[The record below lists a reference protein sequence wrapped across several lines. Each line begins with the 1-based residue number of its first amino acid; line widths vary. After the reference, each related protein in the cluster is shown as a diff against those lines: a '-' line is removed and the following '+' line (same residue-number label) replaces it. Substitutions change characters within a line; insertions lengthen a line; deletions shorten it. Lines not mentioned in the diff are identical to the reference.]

1 MSDNLI
7 LVGLVVLGLLLLTL
21 GYKIIKL
28 FVGGFLRILFALLL
42 LGGLIW
48 LGYNFIGVGK

>member
-1 MSDNLI
+1 MGDNL
-7 LVGLVVLGLLLLTL
+7 LLFGLVVLGLLLLTL
-21 GYKIIKL
+21 GFKIIKL

-48 LGYNFIGVGK
+48 LGYTFIGK